1 MNPPAILVARTD
13 GNGMAHTGVLILG
26 GSSEGYTLA
35 ERLAADRRVEV
46 TTSLAG
52 VTRERR
58 RPAGGLRVGGFG
70 GPDGLAQFLAEREI
84 VAVVDATHPFA
95 DRISANA
102 AEAAAAAG
110 VPILHLVR
118 PAWVPREGDDWID
131 AADMEDAAAAIPA
144 RASPTFLTVGRTE
157 LAPFAHRRDI
167 RFLARVIDPP
177 EHDLGFADLELLFGR
192 GPFDYEAE
200 RRLVVGHGVRCLV
213 TKNSGGEAARAK
225 LDAARDL
232 GLPVVMVRR
241 PKPPEGERAEG
252 VAEALAWI
260 ERLIGPSGPAAVE
273 TGH

>member
-1 MNPPAILVARTD
+1 MARLR
-13 GNGMAHTGVLILG
+13 VLILG
-26 GSSEGYTLA
+26 GSSEGYALA
-35 ERLAADRRVEV
+35 ERLAADGRVDV

-70 GPDGLAQFLAEREI
+70 GPDGLARFLAGQRI
-84 VAVVDATHPFA
+84 AAVVDATHPFA

-102 AEAAAAAG
+102 AEGAAAAG

-118 PAWVPREGDDWID
+118 PAWTPRDGDEWID

-157 LAPFAHRRDI
+157 LAPFARRRDI

-177 EHDLGFADLELLFGR
+177 EHDLGFAELTLLFGR
-192 GPFDYEAE
+192 GPFHVEAE
-200 RRLVVGHGVRCLV
+200 RALLAAHGVRCLV

-241 PKPPEGERAEG
+241 PDAPKGRTAEG
-252 VAEALAWI
+252 VAEALAW
-260 ERLIGPSGPAAVE
+260 LDGLVAASGSAAAE
-273 TGH
+273 TRP